1 MKPIKYLGSVL
12 PLSKRLIVM
21 CLLSP
26 QSTLM
31 LTTSQTKQVNE
42 ERTMKAMLQADSNA
56 SRPPNLNGL
65 YLSIPNHEVSYVI
78 VAALKC
84 LRIDRAQ
91 LIL

>member
-1 MKPIKYLGSVL
+1 MKVVL
-12 PLSKRLIVM
+12 HQLYSDSEAIYVAKIEDF
-21 CLLSP
+21 
-26 QSTLM
+26 STLM